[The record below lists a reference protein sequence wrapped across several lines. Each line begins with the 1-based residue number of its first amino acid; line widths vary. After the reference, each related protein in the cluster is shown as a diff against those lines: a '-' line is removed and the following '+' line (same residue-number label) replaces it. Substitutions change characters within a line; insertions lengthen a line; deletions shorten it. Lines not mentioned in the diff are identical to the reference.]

1 MKPELNT
8 LLLLEKKEA
17 RIAELEDW
25 KAQAMTVLGDWSAL
39 FDALPDNYTQ
49 QPKFLGSSLSVII
62 GGYIMELQDENARL
76 REALDSIMQW
86 RNGNIC
92 ELRGHDLDMPDRHI
106 QDAES
111 ALADHFRDAA
121 KMVSDGWLHI
131 ATAPK
136 DGTWIII
143 GHPEWRRSA
152 DGYWSDDFR
161 EWRTSGIPPS
171 PQPTHWQPLPI
182 LPNTAGGKE
191 EA

>member
-17 RIAELEDW
+17 RIAELE
-25 KAQAMTVLGDWSAL
+25 A
-39 FDALPDNYTQ
+39 
-49 QPKFLGSSLSVII
+49 
-62 GGYIMELQDENARL
+62 ENARL
-76 REALDSIMQW
+76 REAL
-86 RNGNIC
+86 NGL
-92 ELRGHDLDMPDRHI
+92 LRFRCWEIAEGGTPPPNLERVWI
-106 QDAES
+106 DAES

-136 DGTWIII
+136 DGTCIII